1 MTEHRWSK
9 FWWQDYESDMAL
21 RLVSLSAQGLWMRML
36 CVMHRATPY
45 GHLRLHTQPMTT
57 GQLSRLVGA
66 SESVAKKLLAELEA
80 ENVFSRTA
88 EGVIYCRRMIRDK
101 EFSDG
106 MKEIGKGGGNPEIIR
121 GTVPKEDRIRGY
133 KRSDSPRKTQ
143 RIFERTNGQCFW
155 CDVPLQRERP
165 GVDFFQ
171 VDHVVAVRDGGTN
184 DEDNLVASCAACNH
198 KRARHQSDPNHPT
211 LTGMKSDPKHLDADA
226 EAEEEE
232 ESPPPVVPPKASA
245 PRSASPTPAGR
256 GCRIADDWTPADSG
270 FAAEHG
276 VDQAAALAEFR
287 DYWRGVAG
295 KAGVKLDWEATWRN
309 QVRHLSAKKGGRL
322 PVKTSQLPVAD
333 QNAELRRIMT
343 RLRGEDDAPTQQPLR
358 IVR

>member
-9 FWWQDYESDMAL
+9 FWWADWMRDPSL
-21 RLVSLSAQGLWMRML
+21 RSCSVAARGLWMDML
-36 CVMHRATPY
+36 AIAFDGAPR
-45 GHLRLHTQPMTT
+45 GHVTIGRNPASLK
-57 GQLSRLVGA
+57 QLAIIAGITEKRCTA
-66 SESVAKKLLAELEA
+66 LLAELEQS
-80 ENVFSRTA
+80 EVFSRTDA
-88 EGVIYCRRMIRDK
+88 GAIFSRRM
-101 EFSDG
+101 
-106 MKEIGKGGGNPEIIR
+106 
-121 GTVPKEDRIRGY
+121 
-133 KRSDSPRKTQ
+133 
-143 RIFERTNGQCFW
+143 
-155 CDVPLQRERP
+155 
-165 GVDFFQ
+165 
-171 VDHVVAVRDGGTN
+171 VRDT
-184 DEDNLVASCAACNH
+184 DASEAGREAISRRWA
-198 KRARHQSDPNHPT
+198 KPTKEAPDPNSPPNREGHSPPH
-211 LTGMKSDPKHLDADA
+211 SLDAEADT

-232 ESPPPVVPPKASA
+232 ESPPPVAPPKASA

-358 IVR
+358 IVQ